1 MLSTLSQWTFIIQ
14 LLMLIWNWSLMHFCA
29 LHFYIFLSL
38 FFWSCSVIVITEK
51 LTSSLNID
59 ESLQSTSWCLFNFT
73 SVRKELKNFNKLIS
87 RCNHS
92 VLHMIS
98 NSLMYFLMIQWSFF
112 WRLKIFIYILFIFFK
127 FLYVQYIKLTQWASF
142 SFHLDS
148 CWFII
153 ESVISMFTH
162 VIIFMKDHSKSV
174 SVTNHLQDFSF
185 MFLNKLMIL
194 NVWIIFLYISSVI
207 NWSISELL
215 YQLWLFWSRSCS
227 FRLISISHQCC
238 NVSFV
243 HVYHDHTYE
252 TKTSLLLFY

>member
-1 MLSTLSQWTFIIQ
+1 VLSTLSQWTFIIQ
-14 LLMLIWNWSLMHFCA
+14 LLMLIWNWSSMHFCA

-59 ESLQSTSWCLFNFT
+59 ENLQSTSWCLFNFT

-112 WRLKIFIYILFIFFK
+112 WRLMIFIYILFIFFK

-162 VIIFMKDHSKSV
+162 VVICMKDHSKSV

-194 NVWIIFLYISSVI
+194 NVWIIFLYISSAI
-207 NWSISELL
+207 NWSHFIFQSCYINCDCFDLEVALSDW
-215 YQLWLFWSRSCS
+215 YQF
-227 FRLISISHQCC
+227 LI
-238 NVSFV
+238 NAA
-243 HVYHDHTYE
+243 T
-252 TKTSLLLFY
+252 